1 MTPMQLQQNLLK
13 LLNDLSTSTENLTQ
27 CEKEYTEAEN
37 EYKKEYSKAYL
48 LNKTKE
54 GKPTVAEIDH
64 KTYLD
69 TEGYKTIMDIKESLY
84 KAKKSELDT
93 IRIKIDTLRTLLSY
107 NKAEL
112 ERTTN

>member
-1 MTPMQLQQNLLK
+1 MTPLHIQQNLLK
-13 LLNDLSTSTENLTQ
+13 LLNDLSTATENLNQ
-27 CEKEYTEAEN
+27 CEKEYTEAET

-48 LNKTKE
+48 LNKTTE

-64 KTYLD
+64 RTFLD
-69 TEGYKTIMDIKESLY
+69 TEGYKTIANIKESLY
-84 KAKKSELDT
+84 KAKRNELEL
-93 IRIKIDTLRTLLSY
+93 IKIKVDTLRSLLSF